1 MSYYPI
7 ELDKIRNLKFGMRA
21 ISLIEKKFKKP
32 IMKIEGI
39 QDGMLTME
47 EYATLIWAGLQHEDK
62 DLTPDKII
70 DLIDEYSSLPVVTQE
85 LWKALNEAFGVEEVE
100 ESKDEDKEKNK

>member
-39 QDGMLTME
+39 FNGVLTME
-47 EYATLIWAGLQHEDK
+47 EYATLIWAGLVHEDK
-62 DLTPDKII
+62 NLTPNKVM
-70 DLIDEYSSLPVVTQE
+70 DLIDEYSSLTTVTEE
-85 LWKALNEAFGVEEVE
+85 LWKALNEVFGVEEVE